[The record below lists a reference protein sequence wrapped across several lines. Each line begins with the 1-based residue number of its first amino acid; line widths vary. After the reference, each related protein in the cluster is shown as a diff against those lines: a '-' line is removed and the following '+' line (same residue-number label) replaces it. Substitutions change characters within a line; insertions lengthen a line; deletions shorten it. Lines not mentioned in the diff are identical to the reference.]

1 MCETRFRLVVV
12 VTDAEQKSV
21 KLTSEALESNP
32 MRQKLEV
39 VRPLKER
46 SRAGYDPCLIGFPSL
61 LGPARQGWHRWQG
74 NYGSLAGGVREKF
87 RAARVTGD

>member
-46 SRAGYDPCLIGFPSL
+46 SRAGCDPCLIGFPAPR
-61 LGPARQGWHRWQG
+61 GKGGIDGKETMARWQE
-74 NYGSLAGGVREKF
+74 GSGRNSGLPG
-87 RAARVTGD
+87 